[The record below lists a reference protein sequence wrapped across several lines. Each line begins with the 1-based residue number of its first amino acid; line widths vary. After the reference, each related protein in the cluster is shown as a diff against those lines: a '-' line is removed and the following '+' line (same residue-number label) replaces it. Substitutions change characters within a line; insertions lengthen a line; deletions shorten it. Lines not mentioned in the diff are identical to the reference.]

1 MSSVSDDVVGETD
14 TLDTTRTVRAVT
26 NLAMWPTLQKS
37 CAMRAYMCAC
47 APACLHVRLRA
58 CMCACA
64 PACLHVRLRAGMPV
78 LMWVSLHAQI
88 VWPCMCA
95 CMARIRTGE
104 RAWAA
109 KVKRI
114 MSLAISVVGY
124 GHVGGLAISV
134 MGCGHVGDGP
144 TDVAVNCYYKY
155 TVKYVQYT

>member
-37 CAMRAYMCAC
+37 CAMRAY
-47 APACLHVRLRA
+47 
-58 CMCACA
+58 MCACA